1 MEMTTTINSLPLPDE
16 LCWKVQSYLSST
28 SADAIKEF
36 NEEIDKSDFEY
47 YNTAQ
52 YSIYGA
58 TYKNWTGGFFRCND
72 TLWSKRI
79 KVIKQ
84 KYTTFCM
91 FQEDKKKSAL
101 AINKFKY
108 SYRNKLYG
116 KIVLIPDYMID
127 NATHPVEQ
135 SMVYKA
141 WYDKINI
148 KVLRQL
154 CKDNNI
160 KVKGRTKQDV
170 YKALL
175 SI

>member
-1 MEMTTTINSLPLPDE
+1 MEMTKTINRLPLPDE

-28 SADAIKEF
+28 SADAIREF

-47 YNTAQ
+47 YKMGQ

-84 KYTTFCM
+84 KYTSFCM

-101 AINKFKY
+101 GVDKFKY
-108 SYRNKLYG
+108 YYRNKFYG
-116 KIVLIPDYMID
+116 KIGFTQYNID
-127 NATHPVEQ
+127 VCKGNWDEV
-135 SMVYKA
+135 SIKA
-141 WYDKINI
+141 
-148 KVLRQL
+148 LRQL

-160 KVKGRTKQDV
+160 KVKGRSKKDV
-170 YKALL
+170 YKALM